1 MTAHIGSQ
9 SQNKSHHFATFQTSK
24 YAQLKPPKTTRM
36 PSPRCEKKYQIRI
49 CTNKTCARQGSK
61 QILQFAKDLALPGVE
76 ISGCGCLGSCGNGPN
91 AAVIP
96 LGDSKASPTLLY
108 HLSTPNDLSEA
119 LTAVCGAEIDSGV
132 LKCTELRLAGNSA
145 ALDNDFPRAISL
157 YTEALDLNPSFGCHL
172 LLSNRSAARLAS
184 GDSAG
189 ALVDAT
195 AAVECCPV
203 EFSKAWI
210 RQADALFAVGRYQ
223 DALEAVRTAVE
234 QYKPFGKSQEYLE
247 IEKAIKGTI
256 QNQR

>member
-1 MTAHIGSQ
+1 MTTLLGSQ
-9 SQNKSHHFATFQTSK
+9 ALKMPPLVTFQTSK
-24 YAQLKPPKTTRM
+24 YAQVKPLPTTRM
-36 PSPRCEKKYQIRI
+36 PSPRCEKDYQIRI

-61 QILQFAKDLALPGVE
+61 QILQFAKDLSLPGVE

-96 LGDSKASPTLLY
+96 LGDSRASPMLLY

-119 LTAVCGAEIDSGV
+119 LTAVCDAKIDSGV

-145 ALDNDFPRAISL
+145 ALNNDLPRAISL
-157 YTEALDLNPSFGCHL
+157 YTQALDLNPSYGRHL

-184 GDSAG
+184 GDAAG

-195 AAVECCPV
+195 AAVEFSPV

-210 RQADALFAVGRYQ
+210 RQADALFALGRYQ
-223 DALEAVRTAVE
+223 DALGAVRAAVE
-234 QYKPFGKSQEYLE
+234 QYKPFGQSQEYLE
-247 IEKAIKGTI
+247 IEKAIESTI
-256 QNQR
+256 QDKRC